1 MSTRAGVVALI
12 GESNAG
18 KSTLMNR
25 ILGVKLS
32 AVTHKVQTTRARI
45 RGIITIDH
53 SQIIFLDTPGLF
65 QPRRRL
71 DHAMIAAAWS
81 GARDADVVLLLVEAQ
96 RGLTRGVRMIL
107 EEFAA
112 RPRADMVSVVINKID
127 RVAPEALLAL
137 SAELNALFVFRNTF
151 MLSATSGNGVDD
163 LTNWL
168 AGQVPVGPWLYDADQ
183 ISDSSLRVIAAEK
196 TREQLLLRLHQEV
209 PYQLMVE
216 TETWENRRDG
226 SVKIEQVIYVMR
238 KGHQGIVLGRKGETI
253 RALGREARRELERFL
268 ACPVHL
274 FLRVKVRPGWM
285 EEPEF
290 YAQVGLKFSD
300 GNT

>member
-1 MSTRAGVVALI
+1 
-12 GESNAG
+12 
-18 KSTLMNR
+18 
-25 ILGVKLS
+25 
-32 AVTHKVQTTRARI
+32 
-45 RGIITIDH
+45 
-53 SQIIFLDTPGLF
+53 
-65 QPRRRL
+65 
-71 DHAMIAAAWS
+71 
-81 GARDADVVLLLVEAQ
+81 
-96 RGLTRGVRMIL
+96 
-107 EEFAA
+107 
-112 RPRADMVSVVINKID
+112 
-127 RVAPEALLAL
+127 
-137 SAELNALFVFRNTF
+137 
-151 MLSATSGNGVDD
+151 
-163 LTNWL
+163 
-168 AGQVPVGPWLYDADQ
+168 
-183 ISDSSLRVIAAEK
+183 
-196 TREQLLLRLHQEV
+196 LRLHQEV

>member
-25 ILGVKLS
+25 ILGVNLS

-71 DHAMIAAAWS
+71 DRAMIAAAWS

-107 EEFAA
+107 EQFAA